1 MRRGGTASRGW
12 IALGLGLLALLW
24 GLCWLLEPHV
34 ETAQVQAVILGSED
48 GEGSP
53 VISPGG
59 TAEGGV
65 AFRNRGQSGC
75 RLRVRVCVDR
85 VGGKPVLEAGEQTR
99 GGFRPAGT
107 GEPQGGEYWTAQGEY
122 LYYENRRTGGLLLPG
137 RETPAVYT
145 TVRLNRELTQ
155 EELAAAGRLGVEQKL
170 YLVVEALAD

>member
-1 MRRGGTASRGW
+1 MRRGWT
-12 IALGLGLLALLW
+12 ALGLGLLALLW

-34 ETAQVQAVILGSED
+34 ETAQVQAIILGSQD

-59 TAEGGV
+59 TAEGGM
-65 AFRNRGQSGC
+65 AFRNQGRSSC
-75 RLRVRVCVDR
+75 RLRVRLCVDK

-107 GEPQGGEYWTAQGEY
+107 GEPKGGEYWTARGEY
-122 LYYENRRTGGLLLPG
+122 LYYENERTGGLLLPG

-145 TVRLNRELTQ
+145 TVRLNRELAQ
-155 EELAAAGRLGVEQKL
+155 AELAAAGRLGGEQKL
-170 YLVVEALAD
+170 YLMVEAQAE